1 MTIQTNHVTD
11 TLTPTTGE
19 LTVAGVIDSS
29 SGIFVNAQ
37 TITANYTIA
46 ATNNALSAG
55 PVSVATGITVTVSS
69 GSVWTVV

>member
-19 LTVAGVIDSS
+19 LTVAGVIDTS

-55 PVSVATGITVTVSS
+55 PVSVASGITVTIST
-69 GSVWTVV
+69 GAVWTVV

>member
-55 PVSVATGITVTVSS
+55 PVSVASGITVTVPS